1 MYFTFKETFFSTY
14 INWLVDEELDSEYD
28 AESSMPSGEEQHG
41 QVFFF
46 DTFVLPIDPRS
57 PDWSFLTGFDIQ
69 YFLRRC
75 DLYTHTPSLFLTLDE
90 LLAAARIFFVY
101 PFCRRSN
108 LYTHLEAR
116 TGQ

>member
-28 AESSMPSGEEQHG
+28 AESSMPSGEEQR
-41 QVFFF
+41 VRCFF

-90 LLAAARIFFVY
+90 LLAAARIFLFILFVDGVICT
-101 PFCRRSN
+101 P
-108 LYTHLEAR
+108 T
-116 TGQ
+116 